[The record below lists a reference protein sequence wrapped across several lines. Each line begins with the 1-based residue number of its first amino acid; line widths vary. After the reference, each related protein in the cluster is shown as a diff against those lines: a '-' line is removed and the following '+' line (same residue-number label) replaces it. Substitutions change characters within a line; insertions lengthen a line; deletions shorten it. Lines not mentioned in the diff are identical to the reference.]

1 MARLHLASTAFAWP
15 ETERECQI
23 DSALL
28 IISTAYYGS
37 KQWLQC
43 FFSKHMRTLL
53 EWYKS
58 GNIVIKE

>member
-1 MARLHLASTAFAWP
+1 MVRLHLASTAFAWP

-37 KQWLQC
+37 K
-43 FFSKHMRTLL
+43 HMRTLL

-58 GNIVIKE
+58 GSMVIKE